1 MMILTD
7 GYLQRSSFWM
17 PKQCQQG
24 KIFTSVL
31 LDVSKTI
38 FTSVLL
44 DVSKTVPARLKIQRI
59 IKSQIQPKLQNSTSA
74 HMKIQHLLIS
84 PSWMP
89 SMAKPMRY
97 PTLVPVEC
105 FSKSYGSM
113 QTLPPLVRGL
123 VPRLQLSSSTN
134 SAASRTL

>member
-1 MMILTD
+1 MMILSD
-7 GYLQRSSFWM
+7 EYLQRSSFWM

-24 KIFTSVL
+24 KIVTSVL

-59 IKSQIQPKLQNSTSA
+59 IKSQIQLLQNF
-74 HMKIQHLLIS
+74 KIQHLLIS

-89 SMAKPMRY
+89 SMAKPKRY

-113 QTLPPLVRGL
+113 QTLPPLVRGP
-123 VPRLQLSSSTN
+123 VPRLQLSSSTS

>member
-1 MMILTD
+1 M
-7 GYLQRSSFWM
+7 
-17 PKQCQQG
+17 
-24 KIFTSVL
+24 
-31 LDVSKTI
+31 
-38 FTSVLL
+38 
-44 DVSKTVPARLKIQRI
+44 PARENIYNCPPGCLQDSASKAQNIYKCPPGCLQDSASKAQNPKDNQISNSCKIQLLHN
-59 IKSQIQPKLQNSTSA
+59 QISKFNSC
-74 HMKIQHLLIS
+74 KIQHLLIS

-113 QTLPPLVRGL
+113 QTLPPLVRGP

>member
-59 IKSQIQPKLQNSTSA
+59 IKSQIQLQNC
-74 HMKIQHLLIS
+74 KIQHLLIS

-113 QTLPPLVRGL
+113 QTLPPLVRGP